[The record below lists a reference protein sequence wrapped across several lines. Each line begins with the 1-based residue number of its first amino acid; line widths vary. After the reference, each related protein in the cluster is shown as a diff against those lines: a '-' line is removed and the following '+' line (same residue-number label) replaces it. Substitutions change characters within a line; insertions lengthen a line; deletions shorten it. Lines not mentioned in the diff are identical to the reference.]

1 MVELFGFPGACSL
14 APHIALEESGIPF
27 RYVMSRKGNAEER
40 EALLKV
46 NPVGQVPA
54 LRFDDGR
61 VLTQNA
67 AILGWVADQV
77 PEKKLL
83 PKAGTFERAKAEE
96 WLSYLGT
103 TLHPAFSPLFN
114 PSLDAEARKAQK
126 EKVRSILD
134 VVESRFGDG
143 PWVLGESFSAV
154 DPYLYVFFSWT
165 TPLQIDTAAWPKLRA
180 HSALVREREAAKRAF
195 KTEGLG

>member
-1 MVELFGFPGACSL
+1 MIEFFGFPGACSL

-27 RYVMSRKGNAEER
+27 RYVMARKNKPEER

-54 LRFDDGR
+54 IRFDDGR

-67 AILGWVADQV
+67 AILGWVADQA

-83 PKAGTFERAKAEE
+83 PPSGTFERAKAEE

-103 TLHPAFSPLFN
+103 TLHPAYSPLFN

-134 VVESRFGDG
+134 VVESRFGNG
-143 PWVLGESFSAV
+143 PWVLGESFSVV

-180 HSALVREREAAKRAF
+180 HAERVREREAAKRAF